1 MWDETECS
9 SMGAASDVRG
19 GKCWL
24 VLCSFEERLEGAA
37 SRAQSS
43 YPLTIHGHHAI
54 VLILLRLT
62 PVVMTQRHMEPTM
75 ND

>member
-1 MWDETECS
+1 MWDETDCS

-24 VLCSFEERLEGAA
+24 VLCSFKERLEGAA

-43 YPLTIHGHHAI
+43 YPLNTPPPRDTA
-54 VLILLRLT
+54 LINS
-62 PVVMTQRHMEPTM
+62 VVMAQRHMETV